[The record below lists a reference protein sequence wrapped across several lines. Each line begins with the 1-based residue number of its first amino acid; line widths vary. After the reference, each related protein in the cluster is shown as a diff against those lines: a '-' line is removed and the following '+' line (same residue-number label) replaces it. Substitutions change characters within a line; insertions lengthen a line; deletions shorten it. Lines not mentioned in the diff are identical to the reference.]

1 MDTTRLKRKTFP
13 ATALV
18 NLMLC
23 IGLFLIVFGLLTDNP
38 LITVLSIFAP
48 IGLII
53 IGYGFV
59 NPRYTYIL
67 YIIYA
72 YFFIYIMRFLHKNG
86 LSIGQDILLIYMVST
101 LLLTI
106 LNRKS
111 SFFIRNAVNGLTI
124 CYSIWILFLLF
135 QMLHKGTDSEGIIR
149 GFRTLVVGNL
159 TLYIVVSLMSNTCK
173 ILKTVLILL
182 GILTIIA
189 FAKCLYQKF
198 VGFDQGEKIF
208 LYAQMA
214 YKTHILNYGIRY
226 FSYFS
231 DAGNFGPH
239 MGAMATIFS
248 IVSFYTKN
256 KKLKIFFIIVAISGL
271 VAMFMA
277 GTRSAIVVPFGGLAL
292 YCLLCRNIKF
302 FTTTALIG
310 ILSFSFLAFTEIGQD
325 NTFIRRMR
333 TVIRPTEDASFN
345 VRQENKI
352 LIADYLKN
360 KPLGVGIYQSIP
372 YYWSNRDGTYTKGTL
387 PPDSYFVDIWIQH
400 GIVGLCIHI
409 GMYACIILWGSYLVF
424 FKIKNNILRQIL
436 ACFLG
441 TVFGILLNGYAG
453 ECITQPPT
461 NLLIPALLAFV
472 MNGPYID
479 KQLSKENNNYIL

>member
-1 MDTTRLKRKTFP
+1 MNTRLKKRAFP

-23 IGLFLIVFGLLTDNP
+23 IGLFIIVLGLLTDNP
-38 LITVLSIFAP
+38 LITIGAIFAP
-48 IGLII
+48 VGLFV

-72 YFFIYIMRFLHKNG
+72 YFFIYIMRFLRIEG
-86 LSIGQDILLIYMVST
+86 LSVVQDILLIYMVST
-101 LLLTI
+101 LILTI

-111 SFFIRNAVNGLTI
+111 SFYIRNSINGLTI
-124 CYSIWILFLLF
+124 CYFVWVLFLLF
-135 QMLHKGTDSEGIIR
+135 QMLHSGTDSEAIVR
-149 GFRTLVVGNL
+149 AFRNLIVGNL
-159 TLYIVVSLMSNTCK
+159 TLYIVVSLMSNTLQF
-173 ILKTVLILL
+173 LKLLLILL

-189 FAKCLYQKF
+189 FIKCLYQKF
-198 VGFDQGEKIF
+198 VDFDQGEKYF

-239 MGAMATIFS
+239 MGAMTIIFS
-248 IVSFYTKN
+248 IISFFTKS
-256 KKLKIFFIIVAISGL
+256 KKLKIFFIIVAITGL
-271 VAMFMA
+271 VSMFMA
-277 GTRSAIVVPFGGLAL
+277 GTRSAIIVPFGGLAL
-292 YCLLCRNIKF
+292 YCLLCRNIKIF
-302 FTTTALIG
+302 STTIIIG
-310 ILSFSFLAFTEIGQD
+310 ILSFSFLAFTDIGQE

-352 LIADYLKN
+352 LIANYLKD
-360 KPLGVGIYQSIP
+360 KPLGVGIFQNIP
-372 YYWSNRDGTYTKGTL
+372 YLWSNKDGSYEEGIL

-400 GIVGLCIHI
+400 GIVGLCLHI
-409 GMYACIILWGSYLVF
+409 AMYACIILWGSYLIF

-436 ACFLG
+436 AGFIG
-441 TVFGILLNGYAG
+441 AVFGLLLNGYAG